1 MKEEIIIEIICLNW
15 MIVKMLCFKSG
26 NGWNNS
32 ERKKVELSLFIFEK
46 KNTSPKVKKRT
57 EEQTQR
63 KRKGNVKDWINKI
76 ENKEPIEKIQ

>member
-1 MKEEIIIEIICLNW
+1 
-15 MIVKMLCFKSG
+15 MIVKMLCFE
-26 NGWNNS
+26 S
-32 ERKKVELSLFIFEK
+32 EWEWLKQFWEEKVELSLFIFEK
-46 KNTSPKVKKRT
+46 KNPSPKVRKRT